1 VDFIFLEGD
10 LVHIPEG
17 YLSPSTCLTLGAAM
31 LPVWYRATAAVKAG
45 LEAVRAP
52 FLAMGAVF
60 SFLIMMFNIPIPDG
74 TTAHAAGGVL
84 LAIILGPWPAVIA
97 VSVALLIQ
105 ALLFGD
111 GGVLAFGANAF
122 NLAFLMPFT
131 GYYTYRLLAGGSP
144 PLSRRRL
151 AAAALGAYVGLNIAA
166 LAAAIQFGLQPL
178 LFTAADGTPLYCPY
192 GLEVAIPAMLI
203 PHLTVAGFAEAAVTA
218 LALKYIVKTSPDI
231 FAAGETGSEEA

>member
-1 VDFIFLEGD
+1 M
-10 LVHIPEG
+10 HIPEG
-17 YLSPSTCLTLGAAM
+17 YLSPSTCLTLAGAM
-31 LPVWYRATAAVKAG
+31 LPVWYRASA
-45 LEAVRAP
+45 AVRAGLDAARVP

-84 LAIILGPWPAVIA
+84 LAIVLGPWPAVIA

-105 ALLFGD
+105 ALIFGD

-131 GYYTYRLLAGGSP
+131 GYYVYRLIAGGAP
-144 PLSRRRL
+144 PGSSRRL
-151 AAAALGAYVGLNIAA
+151 FAAGLGGYIGLNIAA
-166 LAAAIQFGLQPL
+166 LAAAVQFGIQPL

-192 GLEVAIPAMLI
+192 GLNVAIPAMLI
-203 PHLTVAGFAEAAVTA
+203 PHLTLAGLAEAAVTA
-218 LALKYIVKTSPDI
+218 LALKYVLKTSPEI
-231 FAAGETGSEEA
+231 IAAGSAGH

>member
-1 VDFIFLEGD
+1 M
-10 LVHIPEG
+10 HIPEG
-17 YLSPSTCLTLGAAM
+17 YLSPSTCLTLTGVM
-31 LPVWYRATAAVKAG
+31 LPVWYRASAVARAG
-45 LEAVRAP
+45 LDAARVP

-74 TTAHAAGGVL
+74 TTAHAAGSVL
-84 LAIILGPWPAVIA
+84 LAIVLGPWAAVIA

-122 NLAFLMPFT
+122 NIAFIMPFT
-131 GYYTYRLLAGGSP
+131 GYYLYRLVAGNAPADSV
-144 PLSRRRL
+144 RRL
-151 AAAALGAYVGLNIAA
+151 FAAGLGGYAGLNLAS
-166 LAAAIQFGLQPL
+166 LAAAIQFGIQPL

-218 LALKYIVKTSPDI
+218 LALKYVLKTSPEMLG
-231 FAAGETGSEEA
+231 AGQIGR